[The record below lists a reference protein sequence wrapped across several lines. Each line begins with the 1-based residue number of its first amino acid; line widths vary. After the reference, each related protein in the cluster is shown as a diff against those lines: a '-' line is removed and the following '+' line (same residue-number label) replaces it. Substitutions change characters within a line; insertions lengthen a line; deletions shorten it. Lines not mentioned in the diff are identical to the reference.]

1 MGLQLILAD
10 GTSVD
15 IIEAGYTKHFVGI
28 YEDPDAFKDIWDQ
41 MTDENLSE
49 VQVIED
55 GNMIQTITGMHL
67 EGTQTVENTDGTIT
81 GHFYM
86 KGGEYAEDEYSEA
99 GRILLGEEE

>member
-10 GTSVD
+10 STEVN
-15 IIEAGYTKHFVGI
+15 IIEAGYAKHFVGI
-28 YEDPDAFKDIWDQ
+28 YEDSDAFKEIWDQ

-49 VQVIED
+49 VAIVENGTI
-55 GNMIQTITGMHL
+55 IQTIMGMHL